1 VRAQV
6 RIPDDPVG
14 IEFEQ
19 QTLRLEPATCDRAA
33 AEARRTRLP
42 HNQARLVFQRQV
54 IEVLARRLADD
65 LEAIVLTDTG
75 EAIDGGSPDGRLGEA
90 DLRALAAA
98 GVIVDDSDGPRTMLD
113 ETARAGLR
121 RSLLAD
127 PAVQAA
133 LDALWPPLTPERVVA
148 DLLGERTGGWSAA
161 DVPLLDE
168 AAALLGQDTAVFGHV
183 VVDEAQE
190 LSAMDWRMLMRR
202 CPSRSM
208 TIVGDLAQTGSP
220 AGASSWDAVLRPYVR
235 DRRHLV
241 RLSVNY
247 RTPAEIMAATT
258 DLLAGVAPPRSVRS
272 TGEPPWRLGT
282 TRAELPG
289 VVAELAAAHTTG
301 RLAIITP
308 DTLSDALSLTA
319 HPDLTGRVVVL
330 SPAQAKGLEF
340 DSVLIADPAA
350 ILDAPLGHHD
360 LYVAMTR
367 ATRHL
372 GIVHPG
378 PPPAEL
384 LRVPPRVRTASA
396 RDR

>member
-1 VRAQV
+1 V
-6 RIPDDPVG
+6 
-14 IEFEQ
+14 
-19 QTLRLEPATCDRAA
+19 
-33 AEARRTRLP
+33 AEAGRARLP
-42 HNQARLVFQRQV
+42 HNRARLVFQRQIV
-54 IEVLARRLADD
+54 AELARRLVDD
-65 LEAIVLTDTG
+65 LEAVVLTETG

-98 GVIVDDSDGPRTMLD
+98 GVVLGDDGAEDGDHDGPRTMLD

-121 RSLLAD
+121 AALLAD
-127 PAVQAA
+127 PAVQAT
-133 LDALWPPLTPERVVA
+133 LDALWPPLTPEQVVS
-148 DLLGERTGGWSAA
+148 DVLGEPAGGWSAD

-168 AAALLGQDTAVFGHV
+168 AAALIGGGPGPTVFGHV

-190 LSAMDWRMLMRR
+190 LSEMAWRMLMRR

-208 TIVGDLAQTGSP
+208 TIVGDLAQTGNP
-220 AGASSWDAVLRPYVR
+220 AGATSWAKVLRPHVR
-235 DRRHLV
+235 DRWHLV

-247 RTPAEIMAATT
+247 RTPAEIMAATA
-258 DLLAGVAPPRSVRS
+258 DLVAAHHPGTTPPRSVRS
-272 TGEPPWRLGT
+272 TGEPPWRVGT
-282 TRAELPG
+282 TRARLPG
-289 VVAELAAAHTTG
+289 VVAELAAAHTGG
-301 RLAIITP
+301 RLAIIAP
-308 DTLSDALSLTA
+308 AALSGPLSPTA
-319 HPDLTGRVVVL
+319 HPDLTDRVVVL
-330 SPAQAKGLEF
+330 TPDQAKGLEF

-350 ILDAPLGHHD
+350 ILAAPLGHHD

-384 LRVPPRVRTASA
+384 LKVPLRARKAPA